1 MKIVFITTVASS
13 IYGFRAP
20 VIKKLIGK
28 NHQVY
33 AFVSEFSDNELD
45 IIREMGVTP
54 VTYRSNRSGVN
65 PFSDIKSTFLIFK
78 ALKKISPDL
87 VVPYF
92 AKPVIFGT
100 FAAKLAGVPRIVGML
115 EGLGF
120 AFTPQPE
127 GIPLKTKIIK
137 GILIALYRIALP
149 MLESLIVLN
158 PDDKD
163 ELLHQYGIKIKNIHI
178 LGGIGLDLRQY
189 PYSEADIPDEKEP
202 VKFLFIGRFLKEKG
216 IDDFI
221 RAAEWVKG
229 KYPET
234 IFTVLGA
241 IDKSRAGMAGVCQKS
256 PKLKSRPPCLRLQNI
271 EKFQIDFFGIEFIF
285 GNRITCIPHQA
296 DGSPVF
302 DKINHFFGQDAG
314 IPRFDQEAVD
324 LVGDRFPASGDI
336 RRNHRPA
343 DGHCL
348 LSAPG
353 NAFPIIRRQ
362 YEYMVR
368 LDYFGNIVYKTGET
382 DNIAGDKAF

>member
-20 VIKKLIGK
+20 IIKKLIGK

-54 VTYRSNRSGVN
+54 VTYRSNRSGLN

-78 ALKKISPDL
+78 ELKKISPDL
-87 VVPYF
+87 VFPYF

-137 GILIALYRIALP
+137 GILIALYHIALP

-163 ELLHQYGIKIKNIHI
+163 ELTDKYGIKIKNIHI

-221 RAAEWVKG
+221 RAAEQVKD
-229 KYPET
+229 KYPDT
-234 IFTVLGA
+234 VFTALGA
-241 IDKSRAGMAGVCQKS
+241 IDKSRAGGGGDLERLAARDIIRFPGFVNNVSEVIKAHHIFVLPSYYREGV
-256 PKLKSRPPCLRLQNI
+256 
-271 EKFQIDFFGIEFIF
+271 
-285 GNRITCIPHQA
+285 
-296 DGSPVF
+296 
-302 DKINHFFGQDAG
+302 
-314 IPRFDQEAVD
+314 PRSTQEAMAVGRAVITTDVPGCRETVADKVNGFLIEPWNPRILAEKMIYFIENREAVRLMGNASYAIAKDKFDAEKVD
-324 LVGDRFPASGDI
+324 LKLLDI
-336 RRNHRPA
+336 
-343 DGHCL
+343 L
-348 LSAPG
+348 
-353 NAFPIIRRQ
+353 
-362 YEYMVR
+362 
-368 LDYFGNIVYKTGET
+368 
-382 DNIAGDKAF
+382 KA

>member
-54 VTYRSNRSGVN
+54 VTYRSNRSGLN

-78 ALKKISPDL
+78 ELKKISPDL
-87 VVPYF
+87 VFPYF

-163 ELLHQYGIKIKNIHI
+163 ELTDKYGIKIKNIHI

-221 RAAEWVKG
+221 RAAEQVKD
-229 KYPET
+229 KYPDT
-234 IFTVLGA
+234 VFTALGA
-241 IDKSRAGMAGVCQKS
+241 IDKSRTVADKVNGFLIEPWNPRILAEKMIYFIENREAI
-256 PKLKSRPPCLRLQNI
+256 RLMGNASYAI
-271 EKFQIDFFGIEFIF
+271 AKDKFDAEK
-285 GNRITCIPHQA
+285 
-296 DGSPVF
+296 
-302 DKINHFFGQDAG
+302 
-314 IPRFDQEAVD
+314 VD
-324 LVGDRFPASGDI
+324 LKLLDI
-336 RRNHRPA
+336 
-343 DGHCL
+343 L
-348 LSAPG
+348 
-353 NAFPIIRRQ
+353 
-362 YEYMVR
+362 
-368 LDYFGNIVYKTGET
+368 
-382 DNIAGDKAF
+382 KA

>member
-137 GILIALYRIALP
+137 GILIALYRITLP

-221 RAAEWVKG
+221 RAAEQVKG
-229 KYPET
+229 KYPDT
-234 IFTVLGA
+234 VFTALGA
-241 IDKSRAGMAGVCQKS
+241 IDKPR
-256 PKLKSRPPCLRLQNI
+256 
-271 EKFQIDFFGIEFIF
+271 
-285 GNRITCIPHQA
+285 
-296 DGSPVF
+296 GS
-302 DKINHFFGQDAG
+302 G
-314 IPRFDQEAVD
+314 D
-324 LVGDRFPASGDI
+324 LEQPAARDIIRFPGFVNNVSEVI
-336 RRNHRPA
+336 KEH
-343 DGHCL
+343 
-348 LSAPG
+348 
-353 NAFPIIRRQ
+353 
-362 YEYMVR
+362 
-368 LDYFGNIVYKTGET
+368 
-382 DNIAGDKAF
+382 

>member
-54 VTYRSNRSGVN
+54 VTYRSNRSGLN

-78 ALKKISPDL
+78 ELKKISPDL
-87 VVPYF
+87 VFPYF

-163 ELLHQYGIKIKNIHI
+163 ELTDKYGIKIKNIHI

-221 RAAEWVKG
+221 RAAEQVKD
-229 KYPET
+229 KYPDT
-234 IFTVLGA
+234 VFTALGA
-241 IDKSRAGMAGVCQKS
+241 IDKSRGGGGAIWNA
-256 PKLKSRPPCLRLQNI
+256 LPPAILSV
-271 EKFQIDFFGIEFIF
+271 
-285 GNRITCIPHQA
+285 
-296 DGSPVF
+296 SPV
-302 DKINHFFGQDAG
+302 
-314 IPRFDQEAVD
+314 
-324 LVGDRFPASGDI
+324 L
-336 RRNHRPA
+336 
-343 DGHCL
+343 
-348 LSAPG
+348 
-353 NAFPIIRRQ
+353 
-362 YEYMVR
+362 
-368 LDYFGNIVYKTGET
+368 
-382 DNIAGDKAF
+382 

>member
-54 VTYRSNRSGVN
+54 VTYRSNRSGLN

-78 ALKKISPDL
+78 ELKKISPDL
-87 VVPYF
+87 VFPYF

-137 GILIALYRIALP
+137 GILIALYHIALP

-163 ELLHQYGIKIKNIHI
+163 ELTDKYGIKIKNIHI

-202 VKFLFIGRFLKEKG
+202 VKFLFIGRLLKEKG
-216 IDDFI
+216 IDEFI
-221 RAAEWVKG
+221 RAAEQVKD
-229 KYPET
+229 KYPDT
-234 IFTVLGA
+234 VFTALGA
-241 IDKSRAGMAGVCQKS
+241 IDKSRGGGGGGDLEPLIPRDFIRFPGFGKNFSEVKKAHHIFVLPFYREGVPRSTQEAMAGGRGGIKRGVPGCRETVADKVNGF
-256 PKLKSRPPCLRLQNI
+256 LI
-271 EKFQIDFFGIEFIF
+271 EPWNPRILAEKMIYFIE
-285 GNRITCIPHQA
+285 NR
-296 DGSPVF
+296 
-302 DKINHFFGQDAG
+302 
-314 IPRFDQEAVD
+314 EAVR
-324 LVGDRFPASGDI
+324 LM
-336 RRNHRPA
+336 
-343 DGHCL
+343 
-348 LSAPG
+348 G
-353 NAFPIIRRQ
+353 NASYAIAKDKFDA
-362 YEYMVR
+362 EKVDLKL
-368 LDYFGNIVYKTGET
+368 LDIL
-382 DNIAGDKAF
+382 KA